1 MFKFTFFSVCFDGT
15 HSDLH
20 FLERFSAEA
29 GFWWHFRG
37 SSPAPCPLRKP
48 VVLTQLP
55 GSPPSISVLCCEQPQ
70 STSVAVPLV
79 QALGRERLYCRQE
92 GNGGTTAV
100 SPFVRNESK
109 EMRPKRQGEN
119 QAHGQVLCER
129 PGKTLCS
136 CSAHFS

>member
-1 MFKFTFFSVCFDGT
+1 MAFPRQQPCSVP
-15 HSDLH
+15 
-20 FLERFSAEA
+20 AQEA
-29 GFWWHFRG
+29 GG
-37 SSPAPCPLRKP
+37 ADSAP
-48 VVLTQLP
+48 
-55 GSPPSISVLCCEQPQ
+55 GEPPSISVLCCEQPQ

-79 QALGRERLYCRQE
+79 QALGRERQE
-92 GNGGTTAV
+92 GNGGTTVV

-136 CSAHFS
+136 CSARFS